1 MTSKRPGGSGADRR
15 RTAGRGPLLALACT
29 GLLLVFVL
37 AIASCSAI
45 DYNIS
50 YAHGYGNTE
59 AVACERA
66 HENADAFAGRCQ
78 LEPCTYRS
86 LDVIP
91 DDMDDWEDCN
101 KRLPCYRAAIMIDC
115 PDTSY

>member
-1 MTSKRPGGSGADRR
+1 MTNRRSGGFGAGERK
-15 RTAGRGPLLALACT
+15 TAGRGPLLALACT

-91 DDMDDWEDCN
+91 DDME
-101 KRLPCYRAAIMIDC
+101 RLGGLQQTAGRA
-115 PDTSY
+115 TGLRS